1 MSDVLSL
8 KFDQYPDQVRQR
20 LLELRDLI
28 IKTALELDAGEVDQA
43 LKWGEPSF
51 SVKSGSPVR
60 MDWKEKAPDQYY
72 LFFNCKTRLVETFK
86 ELYRDSLAFEG
97 NRAIVLSLSEPLPE
111 VAVKHC
117 LQLALTYHSV
127 KHLPLLGA

>member
-1 MSDVLSL
+1 MSDVVSL
-8 KFDQYPDQVRQR
+8 HLDQYPDQVRVR

-28 IKTALELDAGEVDQA
+28 IRTASKLEVGEVEQT

-51 SVKSGSPVR
+51 HVKSGSPVR

-72 LFFNCKTRLVETFK
+72 LFFNCKTRLIETFK
-86 ELYRDSLAFEG
+86 ELYRDSLVFEG
-97 NRAIVLSLSEPLPE
+97 NRAIVLPLSEPLPE
-111 VAVKHC
+111 TAVKHC
-117 LQLALTYHSV
+117 LQLALRYHSV